1 ASRRRAISLSL
12 SNLSRRLRGSS
23 IELSLRTGSPI
34 CVARSQPE
42 LCLRS
47 EFQADPPDQLDRMA
61 SQSPHRLEAFLHAFP
76 RQRQDAAPVA
86 HTTPGA
92 GDGWAIPFTPGRC
105 RAPVVDN
112 ALTQVQLGEL
122 VGMGQRQI
130 AS

>member
-1 ASRRRAISLSL
+1 
-12 SNLSRRLRGSS
+12 
-23 IELSLRTGSPI
+23 
-34 CVARSQPE
+34 
-42 LCLRS
+42 
-47 EFQADPPDQLDRMA
+47 MA

-86 HTTPGA
+86 HNTPGA

-122 VGMGQRQI
+122 VGMSQRQI
-130 AS
+130 ASFEIGRRRVPVSLGNPPVFSSRQKWNYAANANFCIGVMPPSAILGRSWL